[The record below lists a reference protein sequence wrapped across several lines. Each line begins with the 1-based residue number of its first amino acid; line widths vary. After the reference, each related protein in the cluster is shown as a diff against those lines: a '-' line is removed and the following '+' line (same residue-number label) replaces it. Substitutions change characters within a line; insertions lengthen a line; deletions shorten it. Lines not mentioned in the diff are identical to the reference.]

1 MLLALLAIPL
11 PPGPAHPAALV
22 AGCALTL
29 GVAGSAVFLP
39 WKRLPRWTD
48 ALPPLVYLLA
58 AALLR
63 EGEAAGAST
72 YALLLLLPVAWL
84 AAYGTRAQ
92 LAAAVAGVAAVTT
105 LPILI
110 WGAPDYPDG
119 EWRRAFVLVAISGV
133 FGFAG
138 QRLMNEGRRQAAMTR
153 LDAANIAAVLEAT
166 RELARSTTADSAR
179 TAICE
184 AAKKV
189 AGAALAM
196 LYEPDPDGREL
207 RVTGSFGST
216 SQSLLETARPFV
228 GSSSGEVRSFS
239 SVQPVFVA
247 DADDE
252 STVSRELREAGA
264 RSCLF
269 QPVVRDGR
277 SIGVLMV
284 AWKRRVPQP
293 PDRLPSVLS
302 LLAAE
307 AAVAIERA
315 DLLARLEMVA
325 RTDDLTGLAN
335 RRAWDEQ
342 LPLELARAVREEWSV
357 CVAMLDLDHFKDFND
372 KLGHQAGDRLLKAS
386 SAAWRTQLRATD
398 TLTRY
403 GGEEFAIVLPNCSLE
418 DATELLERVRTAT
431 PAGQTAS
438 AGVAA
443 WDGVEEPGIL
453 VSRADA
459 ALYQAKESGRDRV
472 IVAAR

>member
-1 MLLALLAIPL
+1 MLVALLAIPL
-11 PPGPAHPAALV
+11 PPGPDHTGSLV
-22 AGCALTL
+22 AACVLT
-29 GVAGSAVFLP
+29 VAVAASVSFLP
-39 WKRLPRWTD
+39 WQRLPQWAD
-48 ALPPLVYLLA
+48 SVPPLVYLVA

-63 EGEAAGAST
+63 HGEGGGSSS
-72 YALLLLLPVAWL
+72 YALLLVLPVAWV

-92 LAAAVAGVAAVTT
+92 LAATVAGLAAVATV
-105 LPILI
+105 PILV
-110 WGAPDYPDG
+110 WGAPDYGNG
-119 EWRRAFVLVAISGV
+119 EWRRAFVLVATAAL

-138 QRLMNEGRRQAAMTR
+138 QRLMNEGRRQAAINK

-196 LYEPDPDGREL
+196 LYEPDADGREL
-207 RVTGSFGST
+207 RVTGSFG
-216 SQSLLETARPFV
+216 LVPEPLVETARPFV
-228 GSSSGEVRSFS
+228 GSSFAEVRAFS
-239 SVQPVFVA
+239 SAQALFVA

-252 STVSRELREAGA
+252 SIVSRELRDAGA

-269 QPVVRDGR
+269 QPVVRDGH

-284 AWKRRVPQP
+284 AWKHPIAGLP
-293 PDRLPSVLS
+293 ERLPSVLS

-315 DLLARLEMVA
+315 DLLVRLETVA
-325 RTDDLTGLAN
+325 RTDDLTGLPN

-342 LPLELARAVREEWSV
+342 LPLELARAGREDWPV

-386 SAAWRTQLRATD
+386 AAAWRTQLRATD

-403 GGEEFAIVLPNCSLE
+403 GGEEFAIVLPNCSPE

-438 AGVAA
+438 AGVAS
-443 WDGVEEPGIL
+443 WDGVENPAIL
-453 VSRADA
+453 ISRADA
-459 ALYQAKESGRDRV
+459 ALYEAKDAGRDRV
-472 IVAAR
+472 VIAT

>member
-1 MLLALLAIPL
+1 MLLALLATPL
-11 PPGPAHPAALV
+11 PPGADHPAALAAAAVLTV
-22 AGCALTL
+22 AVLASVAL
-29 GVAGSAVFLP
+29 LP
-39 WKRLPRWTD
+39 WDRLPRWTD
-48 ALPPLVYLLA
+48 TVPPLVYLVA
-58 AALLR
+58 AVLLR
-63 EGEAAGAST
+63 HGEAAGASS
-72 YALLLLLPVAWL
+72 YSLLLLLPVAWL
-84 AAYGTRAQ
+84 AAYGTRTQLGVSIAG
-92 LAAAVAGVAAVTT
+92 LAAAAT

-110 WGAPDYPDG
+110 WGPPEYPDG
-119 EWRRAFVLVAISGV
+119 EWRRAFVLVSVAAV

-138 QRLMNEGRRQAAMTR
+138 QRLMNEGRRQAAISR

-207 RVTGSFGST
+207 RVTGSFGSAPAP
-216 SQSLLETARPFV
+216 LLETAKPFV
-228 GSSSGEVRSFS
+228 GCSTGEVRSFS
-239 SVQPVFVA
+239 SVQPVFVS

-252 STVSRELREAGA
+252 SRVSRELREAGA

-269 QPVVRDGR
+269 QPVVRDGQ

-284 AWKRRVPQP
+284 AWERRVATL

-315 DLLARLEMVA
+315 DLLARLETVA
-325 RTDDLTGLAN
+325 RTDDLTGLPN

-342 LPLELARAVREEWSV
+342 LPLELARAGREEWRV
-357 CVAMLDLDHFKDFND
+357 CVAMLDLDLFKDFND

-386 SAAWRTQLRATD
+386 AAAWRTQLRATD
-398 TLTRY
+398 TITRY
-403 GGEEFAIVLPNCSLE
+403 GGEEFAIVLPNCSLD

-443 WDGVEEPGIL
+443 WDGIEEPSIL

-459 ALYQAKESGRDRV
+459 ALYEAKAAGRDRV
-472 IVAAR
+472 ITAA